1 MLPPIYDSQTF
12 LFFPLFFVKACH
24 TIYLKFKELRNVTS
38 PGTQKRGES
47 EILVN
52 SRNIYYKE
60 TD

>member
-1 MLPPIYDSQTF
+1 MTHKPSFFF
-12 LFFPLFFVKACH
+12 LSFLSKHA
-24 TIYLKFKELRNVTS
+24 TKIYLKFKELRNVIS
-38 PGTQKRGES
+38 PETQKRGES

>member
-1 MLPPIYDSQTF
+1 MLPPIYDPQTF
-12 LFFPLFFVKACH
+12 LFFSFLSKHA
-24 TIYLKFKELRNVTS
+24 TKIYLKFKELRNVIS
-38 PGTQKRGES
+38 PRTQKRGES